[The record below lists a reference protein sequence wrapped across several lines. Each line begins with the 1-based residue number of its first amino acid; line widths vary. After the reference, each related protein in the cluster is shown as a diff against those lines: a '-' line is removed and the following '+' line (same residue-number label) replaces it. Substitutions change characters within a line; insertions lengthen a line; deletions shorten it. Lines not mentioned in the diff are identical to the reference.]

1 MGAWSGSFRSYREM
15 DKATWEIF
23 LEGLYCNALGFEIH
37 GAVHLQDIAAELCFD
52 LLLKQ
57 VFGGQVGAEYQGP
70 PFGAQGSSI
79 LNSNRQ
85 VRCRLPSLP
94 GPQVAAVHVSRLFH
108 KSCCPRQ
115 GEFTNKTSSPSSSL
129 LPLPSPPP
137 SLTPSFLPPPSSI
150 IRSRLTSRSL

>member
-1 MGAWSGSFRSYREM
+1 M

-37 GAVHLQDIAAELCFD
+37 GAVHLQDIAAELCLD

-57 VFGGQVGAEYQGP
+57 VFGGQVGAEYQDP
-70 PFGAQGSSI
+70 PLGAQGSSI
-79 LNSNRQ
+79 LNSKRQ

-115 GEFTNKTSSPSSSL
+115 VEFSNK
-129 LPLPSPPP
+129 
-137 SLTPSFLPPPSSI
+137 
-150 IRSRLTSRSL
+150 

>member
-1 MGAWSGSFRSYREM
+1 M

-37 GAVHLQDIAAELCFD
+37 GAVHLQDIAAELCLD
-52 LLLKQ
+52 LLLKH

-70 PFGAQGSSI
+70 PFGAQGSSL

-94 GPQVAAVHVSRLFH
+94 GPGSSGARFQIVPQKLLSTTGRVH
-108 KSCCPRQ
+108 
-115 GEFTNKTSSPSSSL
+115 
-129 LPLPSPPP
+129 
-137 SLTPSFLPPPSSI
+137 
-150 IRSRLTSRSL
+150 